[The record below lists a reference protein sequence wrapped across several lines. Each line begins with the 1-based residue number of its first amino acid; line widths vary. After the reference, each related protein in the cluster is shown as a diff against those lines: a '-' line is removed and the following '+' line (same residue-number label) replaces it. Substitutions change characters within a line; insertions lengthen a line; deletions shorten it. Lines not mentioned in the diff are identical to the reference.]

1 MKDTTTIPH
10 WKIKGLKKAK
20 AQLSF
25 DSFDLFPSNRRAG
38 IYCSALQ
45 RQGLI
50 EPIGVTYFGNNI
62 YEITSKGLDFI
73 NKFEA

>member
-1 MKDTTTIPH
+1 MNKKSIPN

-20 AQLSF
+20 ALLSF
-25 DSFDLFPSNRRAG
+25 ESFDIFPSNRKAG

-50 EPIGVTYFGNNI
+50 EPTGVTYFGNNI
-62 YEITSKGLDFI
+62 YEITFKGLEFI
-73 NKFEA
+73 NQIEA

>member
-1 MKDTTTIPH
+1 MNNATIPH

-20 AQLSF
+20 ALLSF
-25 DSFDLFPSNRRAG
+25 DSFDIFPSNRRAG

-50 EPIGVTYFGNNI
+50 EPVGVTYFGNNI
-62 YEITSKGLDFI
+62 YEITSKGIELI
-73 NKFEA
+73 NKIEA

>member
-1 MKDTTTIPH
+1 MNNKSIPN

-20 AQLSF
+20 ALLSF
-25 DSFDLFPSNRRAG
+25 ESFDIFPSNRRAG

-50 EPIGVTYFGNNI
+50 EPIGVTYFGNNT
-62 YEITSKGLDFI
+62 YEITSKGLEFI
-73 NKFEA
+73 NQIEA